1 MKPSVYPVDLDAPGR
16 LFLMPKP
23 SGEWLRDDLAHL
35 ATLGVCVVV
44 SLLEPDE
51 ARELGL
57 GDERPVCA
65 DLGLTFLAAPIP
77 DRGLPEA
84 DAFAALALALDLAA
98 RLRAGAGVAAHCRA
112 GIGRS
117 GMAVCCILAAF
128 GLSAE
133 EARARVSR
141 ARGVAVPD
149 TAEQAAFLDRIAP
162 RIAAGV
168 AV

>member
-35 ATLGVCVVV
+35 ATLGVSVVI
-44 SLLEPDE
+44 SLPEPDE

-84 DAFAALALALDLAA
+84 DAFAVLALDLAA

-149 TAEQAAFLDRIAP
+149 TAEQAAFLDRIAS

>member
-16 LFLMPKP
+16 LFIMPKP
-23 SGEWLRDDLAHL
+23 SGEWMRDDLAHL
-35 ATLGVCVVV
+35 ATLGVSVVV

-51 ARELGL
+51 AGELGL
-57 GDERPVCA
+57 GDERQVCA

-77 DRGLPEA
+77 DRGLPEVE
-84 DAFAALALALDLAA
+84 AFAVLALDLAA

>member
-1 MKPSVYPVDLDAPGR
+1 MKPSVYPIDLDAPGR

-23 SGEWLRDDLAHL
+23 SGDWLRDDLAHL
-35 ATLGVCVVV
+35 ATLGISVVV
-44 SLLEPDE
+44 SFLEPDE

-57 GDERPVCA
+57 GDERQVCR

-77 DRGLPEA
+77 DRGLSEA
-84 DAFAALALALDLAA
+84 DDFVSLALDLAA
-98 RLRAGAGVAAHCRA
+98 RLRAGEGVAAHCRA

-117 GMAVCCILAAF
+117 GMAVCCVLAAF

-133 EARARVSR
+133 EALARVSR

-149 TAEQAAFLDRIAP
+149 TAEQAAFIGRIAP
-162 RIAAGV
+162 RLTAGAAV
-168 AV
+168 

>member
-35 ATLGVCVVV
+35 ATLGICVVV

-57 GDERPVCA
+57 GDERQVCG
-65 DLGLTFLAAPIP
+65 DLGLTFFAAPIP

-84 DAFAALALALDLAA
+84 DAFAALALDLAA

-117 GMAVCCILAAF
+117 GMAVCCVLAAF

-133 EARARVSR
+133 EALARVSR
-141 ARGVAVPD
+141 ARSIAVPD
-149 TAEQAAFLDRIAP
+149 TAEQAAFIRQIAP
-162 RIAAGV
+162 RIAASV
-168 AV
+168 TD

>member
-1 MKPSVYPVDLDAPGR
+1 MKPSVYPIDLDAPGR

-84 DAFAALALALDLAA
+84 DAFAALALDLAA

>member
-35 ATLGVCVVV
+35 ATLGVSVVI
-44 SLLEPDE
+44 SLPEPDE

-84 DAFAALALALDLAA
+84 DAFAALALDLAA

>member
-1 MKPSVYPVDLDAPGR
+1 MKPSVYPIDLDAPGR

-84 DAFAALALALDLAA
+84 DAFAALALDLAA

-117 GMAVCCILAAF
+117 GMAVCCILAAL